1 MNWSKKMK
9 LKHNKKRN
17 TAFLYEVIIKELTKS
32 IVKKNNKRKDEL
44 YSMIKEYFGREKILA
59 KELDLYRALCET
71 YNLEPHVA
79 EKLIF
84 EIREKHGEFN
94 KREVF
99 NEQSSLIKR
108 MNRIISKSAFSNF
121 VPNYKNLAT
130 VYQIFNE
137 ETPTKERVLLENK
150 LLKRMTIKAKEIVQE
165 MKPIDDLTFR
175 TFVEKF
181 NTEYSSQ
188 LLREQ
193 KELLTKYITSFVD
206 NGIELK
212 LFLNEEIARLKNIVK
227 ESLSIQ
233 EVKDDEE
240 MKTKTN
246 KVLEIIEDFKK
257 HKIGKNLVEKVLMI
271 QNLVSEIQA
280 DGN

>member
-9 LKHNKKRN
+9 LRHNKKRN
-17 TAFLYEVIIKELTKS
+17 TAFLYETAIKELTKS
-32 IVKKNNKRKDEL
+32 IVKKNNKRKDQL
-44 YSMIKEYFGREKILA
+44 ISMIKEHFGKEKLLA

-84 EIREKHGEFN
+84 EIRRQHGELDKKELFS
-94 KREVF
+94 
-99 NEQSSLIKR
+99 EQSALIKK
-108 MNRIISKSAFSNF
+108 MNMIISKSGFSNF

-137 ETPTKERVLLENK
+137 DTPIKKRVLLENN
-150 LLKRMTIKAKEIVQE
+150 LLKRMTAKAKEVVNE
-165 MKPIDDLTFR
+165 MKPIDDLTFK

-181 NTEYSSQ
+181 NSEYSSH
-188 LLREQ
+188 LLKEQ
-193 KELLTKYITSFVD
+193 KDLLTKYVSSFID

-212 LFLNEEIARLKNIVK
+212 IFLNEEIGRLKEVVS
-227 ESLSIQ
+227 ESLSMQ
-233 EVKDDEE
+233 EIKSDDE
-240 MKTKTN
+240 MTNKTKT
-246 KVLEIIEDFKK
+246 VLEIIEGFKS
-257 HKIGKNLVEKVLMI
+257 HKIGKELVEKILKI
-271 QNLVSEIQA
+271 QNLVSEIEA

>member
-1 MNWSKKMK
+1 MK
-9 LKHNKKRN
+9 LRHNKKRN
-17 TAFLYEVIIKELTKS
+17 TAFLYETVIKELTKS
-32 IVKKNNKRKDEL
+32 IVRKNNKRKDEL
-44 YSMIKEYFGREKILA
+44 ISMIKEHFGKEKLLA

-84 EIREKHGEFN
+84 EIRNQHGKLDKKELF
-94 KREVF
+94 K
-99 NEQSSLIKR
+99 EQSALIKK
-108 MNRIISKSAFSNF
+108 MNRVISKSAFSNF

-137 ETPTKERVLLENK
+137 ETPTKERILLENT
-150 LLKRMTIKAKEIVQE
+150 LLKRMTLKAKELVE
-165 MKPIDDLTFR
+165 GMKPVDDLTFR
-175 TFVEKF
+175 TFVKKF
-181 NTEYSSQ
+181 NDEYSPH
-188 LLREQ
+188 LLGEQ
-193 KELLTKYITSFVD
+193 KELLTKYISSFVD

-212 LFLNEEIARLKNIVK
+212 LFLNEEITRLKNIVK
-227 ESLSIQ
+227 ESLSMQ

-257 HKIGKNLVEKVLMI
+257 HKIGKELVEKILKI
-271 QNLVSEIQA
+271 QNLVKEIEA
-280 DGN
+280 DGH